1 MLTIDLA
8 IHGKEKIRCRKKE
21 SILRLTDNL
30 IV

>member
-8 IHGKEKIRCRKKE
+8 IHGKEKDMLSQE